1 MTAIEQLIGAA
12 EKVIENGHQ
21 DITGSIFSGFRHAES
36 WTVENN
42 DINEL
47 HAALKRVNIGTPQ

>member
-1 MTAIEQLIGAA
+1 MTAIEQLIAAA
-12 EKVIENGHQ
+12 ENVIENGHQ
-21 DITGSIFSGFRHAES
+21 DQTGSIFSGFRNVS
-36 WTVENN
+36 WTVQND